1 MPACASMVNS
11 FSSTAAIF
19 SSRAASSAAAASDA
33 AARSRSKSSLC
44 RVADASRSPILTP
57 RSARLDRIA
66 SFSASSRRICVSS
79 SERFATDRGDGP
91 GSSFAWFRSGKAIGL
106 DDISAIGL
114 DDTRLMPLR
123 GVDIPGGEERRVAF
137 IHDVAAIAGASAPD
151 LGRLTLGLWWQE
163 TSTDLRLATNAETA
177 SGDGTSALPSGG
189 VSSFAEARTATGGDG
204 VPRAAFFLLEEDDG
218 ARVVAAFAGETDFL
232 RRAAASF
239 TASLALA
246 RLSLSHC

>member
-1 MPACASMVNS
+1 M
-11 FSSTAAIF
+11 
-19 SSRAASSAAAASDA
+19 
-33 AARSRSKSSLC
+33 
-44 RVADASRSPILTP
+44 
-57 RSARLDRIA
+57 DRIA

-79 SERFATDRGDGP
+79 SERFASALAFSSATATDRGDGP
-91 GSSFAWFRSGKAIGL
+91 GSSFASFSSGKAIG
-106 DDISAIGL
+106 GL
-114 DDTRLMPLR
+114 DDTRLTPLR
-123 GVDIPGGEERRVAF
+123 GVDIPGGEECRVAF
-137 IHDVAAIAGASAPD
+137 IHDVAAIAGALAPD
-151 LGRLTLGLWWQE
+151 LGCLMLGLWWQE

-189 VSSFAEARTATGGDG
+189 VFSFAEARTATGGDG